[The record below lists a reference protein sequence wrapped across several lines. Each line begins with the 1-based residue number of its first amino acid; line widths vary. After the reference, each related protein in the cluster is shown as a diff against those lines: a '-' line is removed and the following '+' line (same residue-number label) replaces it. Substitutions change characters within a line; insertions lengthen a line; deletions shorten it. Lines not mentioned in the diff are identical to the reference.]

1 MDSRFLQ
8 SFVSVVELGSIA
20 EAARH
25 LDMTPA
31 TIAQRVRALEADIGS
46 QLIVRSG
53 RTVRPTVSGTRILAR
68 ARSVLRELRDL
79 QSAASDT
86 ELPAG
91 PLRLGAIPTGLMGI
105 IPLILKDWV
114 RRHPHIGIYIE
125 PGSTT
130 ALYGRVMAG
139 ELDAA
144 ILVHPTFELPK
155 TSNWHSLREEPLVLL
170 TPARMKVASAL
181 ATIAREPFIR
191 YDRQVV
197 GGKMADDYLRQLGI
211 RPNVRVELDGIEYIA
226 KLVAEGLGVSVLPD
240 WAVIGAPNR
249 ELKKWP
255 LPPPC
260 PARTVGVLWQRST
273 VRAPLVE
280 ALVDIARAHFP
291 QPPERTQRVSARAS
305 TR

>member
-53 RTVRPTVSGTRILAR
+53 RTVRPTVSGARILAR
-68 ARSVLRELRDL
+68 ARHVLRELRDL
-79 QSAASDT
+79 QSEASDT

-105 IPLILKDWV
+105 VPLLLKDWV
-114 RRHPHIGIYIE
+114 RRHPHIRIYIE
-125 PGSTT
+125 LGTST

-144 ILVHPTFELPK
+144 ILVHPVFELPK
-155 TSNWHSLREEPLVLL
+155 TNNWHTLREEPLVLL
-170 TPARMKVASAL
+170 TPARMKVTDAL
-181 ATIAREPFIR
+181 ATIAKEPFIR

-197 GGKMADDYLRQLGI
+197 GGKMADDYLRQRGI

-240 WAVIGAPNR
+240 WAVVGALNR
-249 ELKKWP
+249 EVKKWP
-255 LPPPC
+255 LPSPC
-260 PARTVGVLWQRST
+260 PTRTVGVLWQRST
-273 VRAPLVE
+273 VRAPLVD
-280 ALVDIARAHFP
+280 ALLDIAREHYP
-291 QPPERTQRVSARAS
+291 R
-305 TR
+305 

>member
-53 RTVRPTVSGTRILAR
+53 RTVRPTVAGTRILAR

-79 QSAASDT
+79 RSAASDT

-91 PLRLGAIPTGLMGI
+91 PLRLGAIPTGLTGI
-105 IPLILKDWV
+105 LPLLLKDWV
-114 RRHPHIGIYIE
+114 RRHPQIGIYVE
-125 PGSTT
+125 PGSST
-130 ALYGRVMAG
+130 ALHGRVMAG

-144 ILVHPTFELPK
+144 ILVHPSFDLPK
-155 TSNWHSLREEPLVLL
+155 TSSWHALRREPLVLL

-181 ATIAREPFIR
+181 DTIAREPFIR

-197 GGKMADDYLRQLGI
+197 GGKMADDYLRLLGV
-211 RPNVRVELDGIEYIA
+211 RPNARVELDGIEYIA

-240 WAVIGAPNR
+240 WAVIGTPHR
-249 ELKKWP
+249 DLKKWP

-260 PARTVGVLWQRST
+260 PARTVGLLWQRAT
-273 VRAPLVE
+273 VRAPLVD
-280 ALVDIARAHFP
+280 ALVQIARPHFGR
-291 QPPERTQRVSARAS
+291 QGDAE
-305 TR
+305 